1 MLIENG
7 CLTRVENEDIR
18 NGVFVVPDGIREIYD
33 WAFQKCP
40 SPRKIIFSAGASY
53 CGGFDW
59 PFALCHELEY
69 FEVEEGN
76 QEFSAEDGVLFDR
89 SKSSLFCYPAK
100 KSGGS
105 YRIPDGVM
113 DIDNCAF
120 QGCLGLTEII
130 IPSTVTFIGD
140 WAFDGCFGLK
150 VLCLP
155 QQIRTK
161 SLCDFIFRGCVSLA
175 EMTVPNGVELIGWG
189 AFQGCVSLKY
199 ISFPGTVRYIRK
211 DAFRGCDSLSGILF
225 RGTPQQWE
233 KITIEEGNEALTAA
247 KKVYPKGTP

>member
-1 MLIENG
+1 MKFKRSD
-7 CLTRVENEDIR
+7 TQED
-18 NGVFVVPDGIREIYD
+18 N
-33 WAFQKCP
+33 
-40 SPRKIIFSAGASY
+40 
-53 CGGFDW
+53 
-59 PFALCHELEY
+59 
-69 FEVEEGN
+69 
-76 QEFSAEDGVLFDR
+76 
-89 SKSSLFCYPAK
+89 
-100 KSGGS
+100 
-105 YRIPDGVM
+105 
-113 DIDNCAF
+113 
-120 QGCLGLTEII
+120 I

-161 SLCDFIFRGCVSLA
+161 SLGDFIFRGCVSLA

-189 AFQGCVSLKY
+189 AFQGCASLKY
-199 ISFPGTVRYIRK
+199 ISFPGTVRWIRE

-247 KKVYPKGTP
+247 QKVYPKGTL